1 MGGDLIR
8 VTRIAVF
15 GRHGLL
21 PEEAVL
27 GQRFYISLEARVDLS
42 EAGRSDAVAGT
53 VSYADLTQI
62 AVAISTEQRF
72 NLIEALAEAIAA
84 SILERASRA
93 STRSPSASTS
103 RAHRSRRSW
112 MASASRSHASAE
124 IAHEGLSRHRQQY
137 R

>member
-1 MGGDLIR
+1 MAGDLIR

-27 GQRFYISLEARVDLS
+27 GQRFYISLEAHLDLR
-42 EAGRSDAVAGT
+42 EAGRTDDVAGT

-62 AVAISTEQRF
+62 ACAIATERRF

-84 SILERASRA
+84 EILERFAPVEAIIVRVDK
-93 STRSPSASTS
+93 PSAPVPAILEGVSVEITRRRGD
-103 RAHRSRRSW
+103 RA
-112 MASASRSHASAE
+112 
-124 IAHEGLSRHRQQY
+124 
-137 R
+137 

>member
-27 GQRFYISLEARVDLS
+27 GQRFYISLEARLDLG

-62 AVAISTEQRF
+62 SVAIGTEQRF

-84 SILERASRA
+84 SILERFARIDA
-93 STRSPSASTS
+93 ITVRVDKPSAPVPAILDGVSIEITRQRED
-103 RAHRSRRSW
+103 RA
-112 MASASRSHASAE
+112 
-124 IAHEGLSRHRQQY
+124 
-137 R
+137 

>member
-1 MGGDLIR
+1 MSGDLIR

-27 GQRFYISLEARVDLS
+27 GQRFYISLEARLDLS

-62 AVAISTEQRF
+62 AVAIGTEQRF

-84 SILERASRA
+84 SVLDRF
-93 STRSPSASTS
+93 TRIDAITVRVDKPSAPVPAILDGVSIEITRRRGD
-103 RAHRSRRSW
+103 RA
-112 MASASRSHASAE
+112 
-124 IAHEGLSRHRQQY
+124 
-137 R
+137 